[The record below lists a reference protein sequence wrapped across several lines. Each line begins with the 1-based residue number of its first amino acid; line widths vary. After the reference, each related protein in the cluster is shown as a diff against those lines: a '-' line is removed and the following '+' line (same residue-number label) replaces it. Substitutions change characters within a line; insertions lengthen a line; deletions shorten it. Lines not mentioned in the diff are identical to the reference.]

1 MSLDPLSLLVSF
13 LVGSVGFVAFMYGK
27 KIQRLPQILIGL
39 VLMVFPYFVS
49 SNLAVVGIA
58 AALLGAMWL
67 AIRAGW

>member
-1 MSLDPLSLLVSF
+1 MSLDPLSLAVSF

-27 KIQRLPQILIGL
+27 KMQRPPQMLIGL
-39 VLMVFPYFVS
+39 ALMVFPYFVS

>member
-1 MSLDPLSLLVSF
+1 MSLDPLSLLVSIA
-13 LVGSVGFVAFMYGK
+13 VGSVGFVAFMYGK
-27 KIQRLPQILIGL
+27 KMQRLPQILIGL

-58 AALLGAMWL
+58 AALLGVTWL